1 MPPSFPTPPDQARE
15 PEADTSPVEDMR
27 QADVANG
34 ENPDEETS
42 QRPPAAPPSTGQHP
56 TGDQQARDN
65 RDEEPPA

>member
-1 MPPSFPTPPDQARE
+1 
-15 PEADTSPVEDMR
+15 VEDMR